1 MEDFNVGGNVAVK
14 VTPIDRGKCDV
25 SRVPAV
31 VELKR
36 GHIRAN
42 YKLACRFDSIEIFYT
57 VS

>member
-14 VTPIDRGKCDV
+14 VTPTDRGKCDV

-36 GHIRAN
+36 GHVRAN
-42 YKLACRFDSIEIFYT
+42 YKLACRFDTIEIFYT

>member
-25 SRVPAV
+25 SRV

-36 GHIRAN
+36 GHVRAN
-42 YKLACRFDSIEIFYT
+42 YKLACRFDTIEIFYT